1 MIVALR
7 TKVYVIS
14 TSIVSQML
22 VIILSVHHLNDI
34 SFIQPYELLSNLGY
48 SAVLGEESFSGRE
61 ELRVGKET
69 LIVNFV

>member
-1 MIVALR
+1 
-7 TKVYVIS
+7 
-14 TSIVSQML
+14 ML